1 MNQVAFAKEK
11 EYEEKVMEKAMMGKS
26 EVEQLRKKLEL
37 QRQEVAR
44 FLKQI
49 EEETRS
55 LDADSA
61 QDPADQCVSSMS
73 KESLFQQSS
82 QRRTSLRLI
91 EAALRRIEDGTFGEC
106 AGCGD
111 EIPIRRLNAL
121 PWTQFCLRCQEAV
134 ERERGGVSARPFLV
148 PHTAA
153 LKRAG

>member
-1 MNQVAFAKEK
+1 MNQVAFAKE
-11 EYEEKVMEKAMMGKS
+11 YEEKAMEKVTMNKS
-26 EVEQLRKKLEL
+26 DVEQLRKKLEL
-37 QRQEVAR
+37 QRQEIMH
-44 FLKQI
+44 FLKQL

-91 EAALRRIEDGTFGEC
+91 EAALRRIEDRTFGEC
-106 AGCGD
+106 AGCSN

-121 PWTQFCLRCQEAV
+121 PWTQFCLRCQEAI
-134 ERERGGVSARPFLV
+134 ERERGGSVSGRPFLAPPEV
-148 PHTAA
+148 A